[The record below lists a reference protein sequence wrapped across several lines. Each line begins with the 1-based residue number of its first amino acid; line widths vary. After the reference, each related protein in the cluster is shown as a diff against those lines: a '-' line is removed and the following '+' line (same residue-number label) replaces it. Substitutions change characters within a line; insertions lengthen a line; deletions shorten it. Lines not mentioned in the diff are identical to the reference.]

1 MALAVVDDGGDE
13 SDADVIGFGKSE
25 VQRRTGGGDGDGDG
39 AFGLKASKISTSYSR
54 KHGQYPQMGRMCN

>member
-25 VQRRTGGGDGDGDG
+25 VQRRTGGGDGDGDEGIAIGTSKFAIDTSHVG
-39 AFGLKASKISTSYSR
+39 AFGNCQIA
-54 KHGQYPQMGRMCN
+54 P